1 MSDKERLLPDSDEVK
16 IKGNLEKW
24 DDLVT
29 FFYDPSTDEYFAK
42 DLLEWGTYMCYK
54 PGLICHFKN

>member
-1 MSDKERLLPDSDEVK
+1 MLPDSDEVK

-24 DDLVT
+24 EDLVT
-29 FFYDPSTDEYFAK
+29 FFYDPSTDEYFGK